1 MRKKRACLRGTTR
14 VIEVADSGEGMDEE
28 TRKHIFEPFFTTK
41 DKDKGTGL
49 GMVMVRDY
57 IKGLGGTV
65 TIRSEIGIG
74 TIHDPVYTA
83 KHETV

>member
-1 MRKKRACLRGTTR
+1 
-14 VIEVADSGEGMDEE
+14 
-28 TRKHIFEPFFTTK
+28 
-41 DKDKGTGL
+41 
-49 GMVMVRDY
+49 MVMVRDY
-57 IKGLGGTV
+57 IKDLGGTV